1 MRQIGFFNRGLTAL
15 LTVALVLV
23 FAPSFGA
30 QPATRR
36 IAVFTPGLTFDPVF
50 RGLQDGL
57 IRMGYAKGKNIMFVM
72 EDTKGNTS
80 DLVPRAEKVL
90 ASKPDVIFAVTTVH
104 AIAVHRATSTV
115 PIVFGWV
122 GDPIQAGLIASDS
135 ASKNNVTGIMTGSD
149 SLSGKRLE
157 ALLEIA
163 PKAKRLLAIVASKE
177 NVAQSS
183 FRYAEETAKKFG
195 VRLVRRDVA
204 NEEEIRKALQ
214 ETPKG
219 SIDAIY
225 HIPSTLVGTYVG
237 LLIEKAKADK
247 IPMVAHEDSI
257 ATRGALISYGPDFQ
271 SVGDQAARI
280 MAKILR
286 GEKPAQIPSEP
297 PERLLLVINRS
308 TAKAI
313 DFKVPRDVLERADR
327 LVQ

>member
-1 MRQIGFFNRGLTAL
+1 MRQIGFFNRGLAAL

-23 FAPSFGA
+23 FAPSSRA
-30 QPATRR
+30 QPPTRR

-50 RGLQDGL
+50 RGFERGL
-57 IRMGYAKGKNIMFVM
+57 VRLGYVQGKNLTFLM

-80 DLVPRAEKVL
+80 DLVQRVERVL

-115 PIVFGWV
+115 PMVFGWV

-157 ALLEIA
+157 ALLEVA
-163 PKAKRLLAIVASKE
+163 PQAKRLLAIVASKE

-204 NEEEIRKALQ
+204 NEEEISKALQ

-225 HIPSTLVGTYVG
+225 HIPSTFVGTYVSR
-237 LLIEKAKADK
+237 LIEKAKADK
-247 IPMVAHEDSI
+247 IPMVAHEESI
-257 ATRGALISYGPDFQ
+257 AARGALISYGPDFR
-271 SVGDQAARI
+271 SVGAQAARLV
-280 MAKILR
+280 AKILK
-286 GEKPAQIPSEP
+286 GEKPGEIPCEP